1 MKKTLINYLG
11 LLSVVSLIS
20 YTMAVLFAPLAYPDY
35 NWQAQ
40 AVSDLSASDAPS
52 LTLWNQL
59 ASLYGICGVVSI
71 TLVCVY
77 MQGKL
82 NRKLRIGIYLFALM
96 LWISNVGYTMFPLSS
111 SGNAGTMQDI
121 IHIYVITV
129 VVVLLS
135 IISLLFIIVGGI
147 KTSNYKRLSMFALLS
162 LLLMFIGALGTG
174 LAPAEYFGIPERFSV
189 FSVTIFNAIL
199 GVYLYLG
206 FE

>member
-11 LLSVVSLIS
+11 LLGVVSLIS
-20 YTMAVLFAPLAYPDY
+20 YTMAVLFAPLAYPNY
-35 NWQAQ
+35 HWQTQ
-40 AVSDLSASDAPS
+40 AVSDLSAVDAPS

-77 MQGKL
+77 IQGKL
-82 NRKLRIGIYLFALM
+82 NRKLRIGIYIFALM

-111 SGNAGTMQDI
+111 SGNAGTIQDM

-129 VVVLLS
+129 AVVLLS
-135 IISLLFIIVGGI
+135 IISLIFIIVGGM
-147 KTSNYKRLSMFALLS
+147 KTSKYKRLSIFALLS
-162 LLLMFIGALGTG
+162 LLLMFIGAIGTG
-174 LAPAEYFGIPERFSV
+174 LVPAEYFGIPERFSV

>member
-11 LLSVVSLIS
+11 LLGIVSLIS
-20 YTMAVLFAPLAYPDY
+20 YTMAVLLAPLAYPDY

-40 AVSDLSASDAPS
+40 AVSDLSAVDAPS

-59 ASLYGICGVVSI
+59 TSLYGICGVVSI

-77 MQGKL
+77 IQGKL
-82 NRKLRIGIYLFALM
+82 NRKLRIGIYIFALM
-96 LWISNVGYTMFPLSS
+96 LWISNIGYTMFPLSS
-111 SGNAGTMQDI
+111 SGNAGAIQDI

-129 VVVLLS
+129 AVVLLS
-135 IISLLFIIVGGI
+135 IISLLFIIVGGMR
-147 KTSNYKRLSMFALLS
+147 TSKYKRLSIFALLS
-162 LLLMFIGALGTG
+162 LLLMFIGAIGVG
-174 LAPAEYFGIPERFSV
+174 LVPAEYFGIPERFSV

>member
-11 LLSVVSLIS
+11 LLGIVSLIS
-20 YTMAVLFAPLAYPDY
+20 YTMAVLFAPLAYPNY

-40 AVSDLSASDAPS
+40 AVSDLSAVDAPS

-59 ASLYGICGVVSI
+59 ASLYGICEVVNV

-77 MQGKL
+77 IQGKL
-82 NRKLRIGIYLFALM
+82 NRKLRIGIYIFALM

-111 SGNAGTMQDI
+111 SGNAGTIQDI

-129 VVVLLS
+129 AVVFLS
-135 IISLLFIIVGGI
+135 IISLLFIIVGGM
-147 KTSNYKRLSMFALLS
+147 KTNKYKQLSTSALLS
-162 LLLMFIGALGTG
+162 LLLMFIGAIGTG
-174 LAPAEYFGIPERFSV
+174 LVPSEYFGIPERFSV

-199 GVYLYLG
+199 GIYLYLG